1 MRVKVFLSE
10 RVPRLIGEGAATKV
24 VSQIC
29 EIVEQEAG
37 IIAINEI
44 LTMHMG
50 PEDILLN
57 LSIDFTDNLTS
68 LEVEATIS
76 RLESVIK
83 AKHNHMQLIFIE
95 AQSIADHHRNIGI
108 S

>member
-1 MRVKVFLSE
+1 M
-10 RVPRLIGEGAATKV
+10 PRPR

-29 EIVEQEAG
+29 GIVDQEVG

-57 LSIDFTDNLTS
+57 LSIDFTDNLIS

-76 RLESVIK
+76 RLESAVRV
-83 AKHNHMQLIFIE
+83 KHHHIQRIFIE
-95 AQSIADHHRNIGI
+95 AQSIADHHRDI
-108 S
+108 SAS